1 MIVIRHAHERGSF
14 KNRWLDTHYTFSFA
28 DYFDEAWMG
37 FKTLRVMNEDRIAP
51 GKGFDLHGHRDM
63 EILTY
68 VMRGSLRHTDTMGN
82 NEVIKAGE
90 FQRMTAGS
98 GVQHMELNASQ
109 TEECHL
115 YQIWILPNERNLP
128 PSYEQKNF
136 APGDHPSGDRGP
148 AHKDGRTLIASSDG
162 RNGSLTIHQDAEVWL
177 QRLVKGEQATIAP
190 PPGKAAWIQIV
201 SGELAIAA
209 DTFSAGDGVAA
220 DETLTFQ
227 AAQDA
232 ECIVF
237 YL

>member
-1 MIVIRHAHERGSF
+1 MIIRRAHERGSF
-14 KNRWLDTHYTFSFA
+14 KNRWLDTRYTFSFA
-28 DYFDEAWMG
+28 DYIDEAWMG

-68 VMRGSLRHTDTMGN
+68 VMQGSLRHTDTMGN
-82 NEVIKAGE
+82 NEVINAGE

-115 YQIWILPNERNLP
+115 YQIWILPREQKLP

-136 APGDHPSGDRGP
+136 APSNHPGGGRGP
-148 AHKDGRTLIASSDG
+148 ARKDGRILIASPDG
-162 RNGSLTIHQDAEVWL
+162 RDGSLTIHQDAEVWL
-177 QRLVKGEQATIAP
+177 YRLAKEEKVIVETSN
-190 PPGKAAWIQIV
+190 GKVIWIQVV
-201 SGELAIAA
+201 SGEIAIG
-209 DTFSAGDGVAA
+209 TEKLEAGDGVALDTSVTA
-220 DETLTFQ
+220 Q
-227 AAQDA
+227 AVSDA

>member
-14 KNRWLDTHYTFSFA
+14 KNRWLDTRYTFSFA

-68 VMRGSLRHTDTMGN
+68 VMKGSLRHTDTMGN
-82 NEVIKAGE
+82 NEVINAGE

-115 YQIWILPNERNLP
+115 YQIWILPNKRNLA

-136 APGDHPSGDRGP
+136 VPSNHSGGGRGP
-148 AHKDGRTLIASSDG
+148 RSEDGRVLIASPDA
-162 RNGSLTIHQDAEVWL
+162 RDGSLTIHQDAEVWL
-177 QRLVKGEQATIAP
+177 QHLAKGERATVAP
-190 PPGKAAWIQIV
+190 PDGKAAWIQVV
-201 SGELAIAA
+201 SGEVALKSE
-209 DTFSAGDGVAA
+209 TLEAGDGVAV
-220 DETLTFQ
+220 DETLTLQ

-232 ECIVF
+232 ECIIF